1 MTEISHVSFWIVKY
15 YKYSFDNILIKDKEE
30 ANMDK
35 TLVSKVLGAANSLVR
50 EITKGLAHKCSDKNS
65 ISVEKMDQ
73 NQLVF
78 YQLAWITSE
87 LRVAEKYVDYA
98 WNESLGTSDMEKK
111 MSITF
116 AADTVSHIR
125 SEISNRPSEYT
136 ITFSKLYEVLYTDEV
151 NSFLFESSKIENY
164 SEIADLIQKNGHIGP
179 YGLSEDHELF
189 RDTFKKFAEDVVM
202 PQAEHVHRNDETIPE
217 EIIQGLR
224 DMGCFGLC
232 IPESYGGIQP
242 SDKPDNIS
250 MLVVTEELSRGG
262 LGIAGSLITRP
273 EIVSKAIL
281 KGGTDEQKKKWLG
294 SLAEGK
300 VMAAV
305 AVTEPNFG
313 SDVAGVSVT
322 ATKVDGGWKINGVK
336 TWCTFAG
343 YATVLMVLCR
353 TESDPS
359 LKHKGLS
366 ILLAEKPSTREHSF
380 DYTQEGGGR
389 IEGKAIDTIGYRGMH
404 SFEVSF
410 QDYFVPDEN
419 LIGGEAGRGK
429 GFYLQMEGFAGGRI
443 QTAARANGV
452 MQAALEAALR
462 YANERQV
469 FKKPIYEY
477 NLTKYKIAKM
487 GMIIQAS
494 RQFTN
499 FVGKLLDEH
508 QGQMEAT
515 LIKFYSSKIA
525 EWVCREAM
533 QIHGGMGYAE
543 EYAVSRY
550 FVDSRV
556 FSIFEG
562 AEEVMALRVIAKGLL
577 EESLKN

>member
-1 MTEISHVSFWIVKY
+1 
-15 YKYSFDNILIKDKEE
+15 
-30 ANMDK
+30 MDK
-35 TLVSKVLGAANSLVR
+35 SLVTKVLGATSLLVKD
-50 EITKGLAHKCSDKNS
+50 ITKGLAEKCSEKNS
-65 ISVEKMDQ
+65 ISIEKMDQ

-78 YQLAWITSE
+78 YQLSWITSE
-87 LRVAEKYVDYA
+87 LKVAESYIDYA
-98 WNESLGTSDMEKK
+98 WNPSINTSDMEKK
-111 MSITF
+111 MAITF
-116 AADTVSHIR
+116 AAETISHIR
-125 SEISNRPSEYT
+125 SEIISKPEEFATTATHVHEILFNSEV
-136 ITFSKLYEVLYTDEV
+136 S
-151 NSFLFESSKIENY
+151 SFVSDSIKMEKY

-179 YGLSEDHELF
+179 YGLSEDHDSF
-189 RDTFKKFAEDVVM
+189 RETFKKFAEEVVM
-202 PQAEHVHRNDETIPE
+202 PHAEHVHRHDETIPE

-232 IPESYGGIQP
+232 IPETYGGIQP

-281 KGGTDEQKKKWLG
+281 KGGTDAQKEKWLG
-294 SLAEGK
+294 SIAEGK
-300 VMAAV
+300 IMAAI
-305 AVTEPNFG
+305 AVTEPNYG
-313 SDVAGVSVT
+313 SDVAGVSVP
-322 ATKVDGGWKINGVK
+322 AVKVEGGWKINGVK

-343 YATVLMVLCR
+343 YADVLLVLCR

-366 ILLAEKPSTREHSF
+366 ILLAEKPRTREHSF
-380 DYTQEGGGR
+380 DYTQPGGGR

-410 QDYFVPDEN
+410 QDFFVPDEN

-452 MQAALEAALR
+452 MQAALEASLR
-462 YANERQV
+462 YSSERQV
-469 FKKPIYEY
+469 FKKPIYDY
-477 NLTKYKIAKM
+477 TLTKYKLARM

-494 RQFTN
+494 RQYTN
-499 FVGKLLDEH
+499 YVGKLLDEH
-508 QGQMEAT
+508 KGQMEAT
-515 LIKFYSSKIA
+515 LIKFYASKIS

-543 EYAVSRY
+543 EYSVSRY

-577 EESLKN
+577 EEALKN

>member
-1 MTEISHVSFWIVKY
+1 
-15 YKYSFDNILIKDKEE
+15 
-30 ANMDK
+30 MDK

-98 WNESLGTSDMEKK
+98 WDENLGTTDMEKK
-111 MSITF
+111 MAITF
-116 AADTVSHIR
+116 ASETVSHIR
-125 SEISNRPSEYT
+125 SEISNRPTEYT
-136 ITFSKLYEVLYTDEV
+136 ITFPKLYEVLYTDEV

-179 YGLSEDHELF
+179 YGLSEDQELF

-202 PQAEHVHRNDETIPE
+202 PHSEHVHRHDDTIPE

-281 KGGTDEQKKKWLG
+281 KGGTDDQKKKWLG

-300 VMAAV
+300 IMAAV
-305 AVTEPNFG
+305 AVTEPNYG

-322 ATKVDGGWKINGVK
+322 ATKVEGGWKINGVK

-343 YATVLMVLCR
+343 YASVLLVLCR

-380 DYTQEGGGR
+380 DFTQEGGGR

-452 MQAALEAALR
+452 MQAALEASLR

-477 NLTKYKIAKM
+477 NLTKYKIARM

-577 EESLKN
+577 EEALKN

>member
-1 MTEISHVSFWIVKY
+1 
-15 YKYSFDNILIKDKEE
+15 
-30 ANMDK
+30 MDK

-98 WNESLGTSDMEKK
+98 WDENLGTTDMEKK
-111 MSITF
+111 MAITF
-116 AADTVSHIR
+116 ASETVSHIR
-125 SEISNRPSEYT
+125 SEISNRPTEYT
-136 ITFSKLYEVLYTDEV
+136 ITFPKLYEVLYTDEV

-179 YGLSEDHELF
+179 YGLSEDQELF

-202 PQAEHVHRNDETIPE
+202 PHSEHVHRHDDTIPE

-281 KGGTDEQKKKWLG
+281 KGGTDDQKKKWLG

-300 VMAAV
+300 IMAAV
-305 AVTEPNFG
+305 AVTEPNYG

-322 ATKVDGGWKINGVK
+322 ATKVEGGWKINGVK

-343 YATVLMVLCR
+343 YASVLLVLCR

-380 DYTQEGGGR
+380 DFTQEGGGR

-452 MQAALEAALR
+452 MQAALEASLR

-477 NLTKYKIAKM
+477 NLTKYKIARM

-508 QGQMEAT
+508 QV
-515 LIKFYSSKIA
+515 KWK
-525 EWVCREAM
+525 
-533 QIHGGMGYAE
+533 
-543 EYAVSRY
+543 
-550 FVDSRV
+550 
-556 FSIFEG
+556 
-562 AEEVMALRVIAKGLL
+562 LL
-577 EESLKN
+577 

>member
-1 MTEISHVSFWIVKY
+1 VQTTLEK
-15 YKYSFDNILIKDKEE
+15 L
-30 ANMDK
+30 DK
-35 TLVSKVLGAANSLVR
+35 TLAEKLLVNSAKVLT
-50 EITKGLAHKCSDKNS
+50 EITKGLAERSADGKGGV
-65 ISVEKMDQ
+65 SVAKMDS

-78 YQLAWITSE
+78 YQLSWMTSE
-87 LRVAEKYVDYA
+87 QRIAEHYIKYA
-98 WNESLGTSDMEKK
+98 WNESLGTGEMEKL
-111 MSITF
+111 MALTF
-116 AADTVSHIR
+116 AAETIQHIR
-125 SEISNRPSEYT
+125 SELIQRPAEYT
-136 ITFSKLYEVLYTDEV
+136 TTTAHIQSALFSEEI
-151 NSFLFESSKIENY
+151 NSFIAENTTIERY
-164 SEIADLIQKNGHIGP
+164 SAITDLISQNGHIGP
-179 YGLSEDHELF
+179 YGLSDDHETF

-202 PQAEHVHRNDETIPE
+202 PHAEHTHRHDETIPE

-232 IPESYGGIQP
+232 IPETYGGIQP
-242 SDKPDNIS
+242 ADKPDNIS

-281 KGGTDEQKKKWLG
+281 KGGTEAQKEKWLG
-294 SLAEGK
+294 RIAAGE

-305 AVTEPNFG
+305 AVTEPNYG

-343 YATVLMVLCR
+343 YANVLLVLCR
-353 TESDPS
+353 TESDPN

-366 ILLAEKPSTREHSF
+366 IILAEKPSTREHSF
-380 DYTQEGGGR
+380 DYTQPEGGR
-389 IEGKAIDTIGYRGMH
+389 VEGKAIDTIGYRGMH
-404 SFEVSF
+404 SYEVSF

-452 MQAALEAALR
+452 MQAAFEAALR
-462 YANERQV
+462 YAGERQV

-477 NLTKYKIAKM
+477 NLTKYKLARM
-487 GMIIQAS
+487 AMIIQAS
-494 RQFTN
+494 RQYTN
-499 FVGKLLDEH
+499 AVGLMLDEH
-508 QGQMEAT
+508 KGQMEAT
-515 LIKFYSSKIA
+515 LIKFYASKIS

-550 FVDSRV
+550 YVDSRV

-577 EESLKN
+577 EESLKR

>member
-35 TLVSKVLGAANSLVR
+35 TLVSKVLGAANSLVK

-111 MSITF
+111 MAITF

-202 PQAEHVHRNDETIPE
+202 PKAEHVHRDDETIPE

-410 QDYFVPDEN
+410 QEFFVPDEN

-462 YANERQV
+462 YANERHV

-477 NLTKYKIAKM
+477 NLTKYKIARM

-577 EESLKN
+577 EEALKD

>member
-1 MTEISHVSFWIVKY
+1 MDKSLVS
-15 YKYSFDNILIKDKEE
+15 NILN
-30 ANMDK
+30 ATG
-35 TLVSKVLGAANSLVR
+35 TLVAEV
-50 EITKGLAHKCSDKNS
+50 TKGLAQKCSDKNS

-78 YQLAWITSE
+78 YQLAWITSQ
-87 LRVAEKYVDYA
+87 LRVAETYVDYA
-98 WNESLGTSDMEKK
+98 WNENLSTSEMEKK
-111 MSITF
+111 MAATF
-116 AADTVSHIR
+116 AAETVSQIR
-125 SEISNRPSEYT
+125 SEIGNKPEEYT
-136 ITFSKLYEVLYTDEV
+136 TNFKRVYELLYNDSV
-151 NSFLFESSKIENY
+151 NQYLLDSLKIERY
-164 SEIADLIQKNGHIGP
+164 SEISDLIQKNGHIGP
-179 YGLSEDHELF
+179 YGLSDDHESF
-189 RDTFKKFAEDVVM
+189 RETFRKFAEEVVV
-202 PQAEHVHRNDETIPE
+202 PHAEHVHREDQTIPE

-232 IPESYGGIQP
+232 IPETYGGIQP

-281 KGGTDEQKKKWLG
+281 KGGTDAQKEKWLG
-294 SLAEGK
+294 AIAEGK
-300 VMAAV
+300 IMAAI
-305 AVTEPNFG
+305 AVTEPNYG
-313 SDVAGVSVT
+313 SDVAGISVV
-322 ATKVDGGWKINGVK
+322 ANKVDGGWKINGVK

-343 YATVLMVLCR
+343 YADILLVLCR

-366 ILLAEKPSTREHSF
+366 ILLAEKPSTREHKF
-380 DYTQEGGGR
+380 DYTQPGGGR

-404 SFEVSF
+404 SYEVSF

-419 LIGGEAGRGK
+419 LIGGETGRGK

-452 MQAALEAALR
+452 MQAAFEAALR
-462 YANERQV
+462 YSTERQV
-469 FKKPIYEY
+469 FKKPIYDY
-477 NLTKYKIAKM
+477 NLTKYKLSRMA
-487 GMIIQAS
+487 MIIQAS
-494 RQFTN
+494 RQYTN

-508 QGQMEAT
+508 KGQMEAT

-577 EESLKN
+577 EEALKN

>member
-1 MTEISHVSFWIVKY
+1 MATATIGLDKNLALKNLSST
-15 YKYSFDNILIKDKEE
+15 NTLIE
-30 ANMDK
+30 
-35 TLVSKVLGAANSLVR
+35 
-50 EITKGLAHKCSDKNS
+50 EITKGLSVKCTVNGQ
-65 ISVEKMDQ
+65 ISVSKMDE
-73 NQLVF
+73 NQYVS
-78 YQLAWITSE
+78 YQLSWLTSE
-87 LRVAEKYVDYA
+87 QRIAENFINYA
-98 WNESLGTSDMEKK
+98 WDSSLQIGDLEKE
-111 MSITF
+111 MAVLF
-116 AADTVSHIR
+116 AAETISHIR
-125 SEISNRPSEYT
+125 NEIISRPAEYQTSFERVQELLFNKEISDF
-136 ITFSKLYEVLYTDEV
+136 I
-151 NSFLFESSKIENY
+151 ESSSKMENY
-164 SEIADLIQKNGHIGP
+164 SKVIDMIQKLGHAGT
-179 YGLSEDHELF
+179 YGLSDDHESF
-189 RDTFKKFAEDVVM
+189 RETFRKFAEDVVK
-202 PQAEHVHRNDETIPE
+202 PHAEHVHRTDDIIPE
-217 EIIQGLR
+217 DIIKGLN

-232 IPESYGGIQP
+232 IPETYGGIQP

-281 KGGTDEQKKKWLG
+281 KGGTEAQKEKWLG
-294 SLAEGK
+294 ALASGE

-305 AVTEPNFG
+305 AVTEPNYG
-313 SDVAGVSVT
+313 SDVAGVSVG
-322 ATKVDGGWKINGVK
+322 ATKVEGGWKINGVK

-343 YATVLMVLCR
+343 YANVLLVLCR
-353 TESDPS
+353 TEQDPE

-366 ILLAEKPSTREHSF
+366 ILLAEKPRFLGHSF
-380 DYTQEGGGR
+380 DHTQEGGGR
-389 IEGKAIDTIGYRGMH
+389 IEGKAIGTIGYRGMH

-419 LIGGEAGRGK
+419 LVGGESQRGK

-452 MQAALEAALR
+452 MQAAFEAALR
-462 YANERQV
+462 YSTERQV

-477 NLTKYKIAKM
+477 NLTQYKLARMAI
-487 GMIIQAS
+487 IIQAS
-494 RQFTN
+494 RQYTN
-499 FVGKLLDEH
+499 FVGKLLDDH
-508 QGQMEAT
+508 KGQMEAT
-515 LIKFYSSKIA
+515 LIKFYASKIS

-577 EESLKN
+577 EEANK

>member
-1 MTEISHVSFWIVKY
+1 
-15 YKYSFDNILIKDKEE
+15 
-30 ANMDK
+30 MDK
-35 TLVSKVLGAANSLVR
+35 TLVTKVLGAAQSLIK

-78 YQLAWITSE
+78 YQLAWLTSE
-87 LRVAEKYVDYA
+87 VRVAEKYVDYA

-111 MSITF
+111 MAITF
-116 AADTVSHIR
+116 AAETVSHIR
-125 SEISNRPSEYT
+125 SEISSRPTEYT
-136 ITFSKLYEVLYTDEV
+136 ITFQRLYEVLYTDEV
-151 NSFLFESSKIENY
+151 NTFLFESSKIENY

-179 YGLSEDHELF
+179 YGLSEEHELF

-202 PQAEHVHRNDETIPE
+202 PSAEHVHRNDETIPE

-281 KGGTDEQKKKWLG
+281 KGGTDEQKQKWLG

-305 AVTEPNFG
+305 AVTEPNYG
-313 SDVAGVSVT
+313 SDVAGVSVV
-322 ATKVDGGWKINGVK
+322 ASKVEGGWKINGVK

-343 YATVLMVLCR
+343 YATVLLVLCR
-353 TESDPS
+353 TEPDPS

-380 DYTQEGGGR
+380 DHTQEGGGR

-462 YANERQV
+462 YANERHV

-477 NLTKYKIAKM
+477 NLTKYKIARM

-577 EESLKN
+577 EEALKN